1 MKALNERK
9 RKHKKRNRLPQ
20 AERIVSILQAALPLF
35 AQEGLEGTRT
45 SSLCKSAGISVGLIY
60 RYFPSKQELFAE
72 VLEYCLKLSND
83 PFRTAVSDLEPG
95 SDAIAFLINAF
106 ITDIFLKHKNEEIE
120 LAQKLILRNMSADG
134 KFAKKYIRKKLR
146 SLFPIIKT
154 SIEVC
159 IKNKE
164 LPANRSWKNWR
175 DVTWIIRHLLIVFSF
190 FPFSFP
196 KQKLYSERIESLRF
210 ESVRFCLL
218 AVGFSPEAT
227 EILVKKVA
235 KQSVLVI

>member
-1 MKALNERK
+1 MKALNGKK
-9 RKHKKRNRLPQ
+9 RKHKKRNWLPQ
-20 AERIVSILQAALPLF
+20 AERILSILQTSLPLF

-60 RYFPSKQELFAE
+60 RYFPSKQDLFAE
-72 VLEYCLKLSND
+72 VLEYCLRLSND
-83 PFRTAVSDLEPG
+83 PFRNAVFNLEPG
-95 SDAIAFLINAF
+95 SDAIAFLINTF
-106 ITDIFLKHKNEEIE
+106 ITDIFSKHKNEEAK
-120 LAQKLILRNMSADG
+120 LAQKLILRNMSTDG
-134 KFAKKYIRKKLR
+134 KFAKKYIRKRLR
-146 SLFPIIKT
+146 SLFPLMKI

-164 LPANRSWKNWR
+164 LPGDRSWKNWR

-196 KQKLYSERIESLRF
+196 KQKLYSDRIESLRL

-218 AVGFSPEAT
+218 AIGFSPEST
-227 EILVKKVA
+227 EVLVKKVA
-235 KQSVLVI
+235 KQSALLI

>member
-1 MKALNERK
+1 
-9 RKHKKRNRLPQ
+9 
-20 AERIVSILQAALPLF
+20 
-35 AQEGLEGTRT
+35 
-45 SSLCKSAGISVGLIY
+45 
-60 RYFPSKQELFAE
+60 
-72 VLEYCLKLSND
+72 
-83 PFRTAVSDLEPG
+83 
-95 SDAIAFLINAF
+95 
-106 ITDIFLKHKNEEIE
+106 
-120 LAQKLILRNMSADG
+120 MSADG